1 MDETEKTQPAFVVVR
16 GRPDP
21 VELAAVTAVLLARLR
36 AAGVAGAEAD
46 AEETTGGAA
55 RAPWGAARRA
65 RPRVGWTAGH

>member
-36 AAGVAGAEAD
+36 AAAAAD
-46 AEETTGGAA
+46 AAGDPGETAAGTA
-55 RAPWGAARRA
+55 RAPWGAARRT
-65 RPRVGWTAGH
+65 RPRVGWTAAD